1 MAGLTWLSLSLAVLM
16 VATSI
21 YCAGRLVVSR
31 RRGGGTQH
39 DVDAV
44 HVVMGV
50 VMAGMLAGALS
61 FGWSG
66 LWEVFFAVSAAWFG
80 WQSISA
86 LVRFRARR
94 GTISHHVGHLVT
106 SAAMCAMFVAV
117 PAANAGAS
125 TSASA
130 GMAGMAGMAG
140 SEGVRWWPFVAV
152 LLAVVLFGYANFYIR
167 ALILAGPRSTDFG
180 GGSMARRK
188 PVTLSP
194 RLALGCE
201 IVMSLTMSYML
212 MVLR

>member
-1 MAGLTWLSLSLAVLM
+1 VAGLTWLSLSLAVLI

-80 WQSISA
+80 WRSISA
-86 LVRFRARR
+86 LVRFRTRR
-94 GTISHHVGHLVT
+94 GAISHHVGHLVT
-106 SAAMCAMFVAV
+106 SGAMCAMFVTL

-125 TSASA
+125 TTKSASA
-130 GMAGMAGMAG
+130 AMGDKAGMAG
-140 SEGVRWWPFVAV
+140 SEGVR
-152 LLAVVLFGYANFYIR
+152 
-167 ALILAGPRSTDFG
+167 
-180 GGSMARRK
+180 
-188 PVTLSP
+188 
-194 RLALGCE
+194 
-201 IVMSLTMSYML
+201 
-212 MVLR
+212 